1 GLRAGL
7 AAPGAD
13 GDGGAVNDR
22 LSVPLGPTSAGPASK
37 VILGISNVMECPAGS
52 SLVTLKVI
60 VVVSVALKVTS
71 SCGPGRL
78 AVAVEQLPGVV
89 GMPKLQIGTVTA
101 PVSVAVLGTAHRS
114 MVMVAAEAADPLY
127 MSLAAMMASMS
138 RILLFVTAILC
149 IAGLL
154 VSSRPIMARRR
165 RSS

>member
-13 GDGGAVNDR
+13 GDIGAVNDR
-22 LSVPLGPTSAGPASK
+22 LSVPPESTSAGPASK
-37 VILGISNVMECPAGS
+37 VIPGISNVMECPAGS
-52 SLVTLKVI
+52 ALVTLKVT

-78 AVAVEQLPGVV
+78 AVAVVQSPGVV
-89 GMPKLQIGTVTA
+89 GMPKPQIGTVPA
-101 PVSVAVLGTAHRS
+101 PVNVAFPGSAHRS
-114 MVMVAAEAADPLY
+114 IDTLAAEAADPPAI
-127 MSLAAMMASMS
+127 SPVAIMASTS
-138 RILLFVTAILC
+138 RTLLVVTAIAR